1 LLIVGEGLL
10 RRRLTDEARALD
22 VLDSITFTGWRTDVP
37 ALMKAADIC
46 VHPSLWEGFGLTLLE
61 AMAAGTCIVAS
72 RVSTIPEVVLDG
84 ETGWL
89 VPPGDSDALGA
100 AILRLLAD
108 PARRRE
114 LGEAGRRRA
123 AETFSVERMT
133 RATETLYGE
142 LLT

>member
-1 LLIVGEGLL
+1 
-10 RRRLTDEARALD
+10 
-22 VLDSITFTGWRTDVP
+22 
-37 ALMKAADIC
+37 M
-46 VHPSLWEGFGLTLLE
+46 
-61 AMAAGTCIVAS
+61 
-72 RVSTIPEVVLDG
+72 STIPEVVLDG

-89 VPPGDSDALGA
+89 VPPGDSDALAA

-133 RATETLYGE
+133 RATEALYHE
-142 LLT
+142 LLA